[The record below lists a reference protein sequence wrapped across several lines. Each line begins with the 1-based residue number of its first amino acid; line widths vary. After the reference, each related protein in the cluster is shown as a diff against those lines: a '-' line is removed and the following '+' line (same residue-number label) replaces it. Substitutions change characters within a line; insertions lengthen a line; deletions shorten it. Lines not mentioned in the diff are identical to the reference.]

1 MDWEW
6 NSGRDGDWNRFEVLL
21 EMGGMCVILVVEGN
35 SDGDLC
41 KRSGNGNGLALGHKV
56 GESLEYPRPIVV
68 RECFLCLLRLT

>member
-1 MDWEW
+1 MEWEW

-41 KRSGNGNGLALGHKV
+41 KRSGNGNGLA
-56 GESLEYPRPIVV
+56 
-68 RECFLCLLRLT
+68 